1 MDPEQW
7 RQIDAL
13 FHAVLERPPGERP
26 ALLERADPFVRRQV
40 ESLLAR
46 VDDDRASQNLQS
58 LLQPLP
64 ALAPGT
70 EVGSYRIERLIGEG
84 GMGAVYLAHDTRLD
98 RAVAIKA
105 LNEPV
110 ADPSAK
116 LRFEREARTA
126 SSLNHPHLLTVH
138 DVVEHDQHRYLVTE
152 FVDAGTLR
160 DWAGQATRGW
170 REVVDLLVGVA
181 DGLSAAHAAGI
192 VHRDIKP
199 ENILVGRN
207 GYAKLADFGLAKV
220 LEPLPMAASRLA
232 TRTHTQPGMILGTV
246 CYMSPEQALG
256 KPVDY
261 RTDIFSFG
269 IVLWELLA
277 GRRPFAAA
285 SSVEEI
291 HRVLNEAP
299 HPLPDSV
306 PLPLRLVVE
315 KMLEKAPADRY
326 QSMAEVVIDLRRLTR
341 RSEKS
346 SEATPGLTTASAA
359 RLPVPRW
366 TIVATTVFAIA
377 MAVLAWN
384 VPSAG
389 PGPAPIRSIAV
400 LPLQNLSKDSEQEF
414 FSDGTTEALISR
426 LAQIH
431 ALDVT
436 SRTSVMRYKN
446 TTKSIPEIGREL
458 GVDAIVAGSV
468 QSSGGRVRI
477 SAQLIRAA
485 TDTHLWAKD
494 FDREAVD
501 LLELEATVAR
511 AIADEI
517 RVQITPAEA
526 ERIDYSARV
535 KPEAHEAYLLGRY
548 QYWKKSENG
557 YRQAI
562 VSFNRAIAL
571 EPDFAPA
578 HARLA
583 LTWYELR
590 SLNMGEARDAMRRAA
605 ARAVELDPNLA
616 EAHVAL
622 GNVKMQEWDWTAAE
636 REYQRALELNPES
649 QEACGCY
656 SHLLV
661 YQKRF
666 SQAIELAA
674 YAAKVNPLS
683 SPAHFDHGLVLHFA
697 RRYEDSQVAITR
709 ALQIEPD
716 NFGALVIS
724 AYNRVMLG
732 ATSDAIVVVSRP
744 PFANSALHAWVLASA
759 GRLEEARK
767 IVADLEARGGGT
779 DLVTLSRALL
789 ALGEVDKS
797 FVFLTKAFD
806 ARQTYVNALL
816 VNPSFDIVRDDP
828 RFKAL
833 MVRLGMPDRS
843 E

>member
-1 MDPEQW
+1 MNPEEW

-26 ALLERADPFVRRQV
+26 ALLERADPFVRREV

-46 VDDDRASQNLQS
+46 VDEETASQNLHS
-58 LLQPLP
+58 LLQSSPV
-64 ALAPGT
+64 LAPGT
-70 EVGSYRIERLIGEG
+70 IVGCYRIERLIGEG
-84 GMGAVYLAHDTRLD
+84 GIGSVYLAHDTRLD

-105 LNEPV
+105 LNELV
-110 ADPSAK
+110 AETSAK

-160 DWAGQATRGW
+160 DWAGPATRGW

-199 ENILVGRN
+199 ENILVGSN
-207 GYAKLADFGLAKV
+207 GYAKLADFGLAKLV
-220 LEPLPMAASRLA
+220 EPLHPIVGSRET
-232 TRTHTQPGMILGTV
+232 TRNHTHPGMILGTV

-256 KPVDY
+256 QPVDY

-269 IVLWELLA
+269 IVLSESLA

-291 HRVLNEAP
+291 RRVLNDAP

-306 PLPLRLVVE
+306 PLPLRRVVE
-315 KMLEKAPADRY
+315 KMLEKAPGDRY

-341 RSEKS
+341 RSES
-346 SEATPGLTTASAA
+346 ASEPTPDLTTASAP
-359 RLPVPRW
+359 RPSVPRW
-366 TIVATTVFAIA
+366 TIVAASVFAIA

-384 VPSAG
+384 VQSAG

-468 QSSGGRVRI
+468 QRSGGRVRI

-485 TDTHLWAKD
+485 TDTHMWTKD

-526 ERIDYSARV
+526 KRIDHAVRV

-548 QYWKKSENG
+548 QYWKTSEAS
-557 YRQAI
+557 YRRAI
-562 VSFNRAIAL
+562 VSFDRAIAL

-578 HARLA
+578 HAGLA
-583 LTWYELR
+583 LTWYSLR
-590 SLNMGEARDAMRRAA
+590 ALNMAEARDTMRRSRPRGSPRG
-605 ARAVELDPNLA
+605 ARHRQIAGVGLDGRRARITARTRAESRQPGGLRILFPPVGHA
-616 EAHVAL
+616 EAIHS
-622 GNVKMQEWDWTAAE
+622 G
-636 REYQRALELNPES
+636 
-649 QEACGCY
+649 
-656 SHLLV
+656 H
-661 YQKRF
+661 
-666 SQAIELAA
+666 
-674 YAAKVNPLS
+674 
-683 SPAHFDHGLVLHFA
+683 
-697 RRYEDSQVAITR
+697 
-709 ALQIEPD
+709 
-716 NFGALVIS
+716 
-724 AYNRVMLG
+724 
-732 ATSDAIVVVSRP
+732 
-744 PFANSALHAWVLASA
+744 
-759 GRLEEARK
+759 
-767 IVADLEARGGGT
+767 
-779 DLVTLSRALL
+779 
-789 ALGEVDKS
+789 
-797 FVFLTKAFD
+797 
-806 ARQTYVNALL
+806 
-816 VNPSFDIVRDDP
+816 
-828 RFKAL
+828 
-833 MVRLGMPDRS
+833 
-843 E
+843 